1 VSETMP
7 IVVSEATE
15 RAQRWQE
22 VVSRSFV
29 PLTVHPDAH
38 HAFRARLEGRISDG
52 VLFSTVR
59 ASPHAV
65 ERTAAHVARAPE
77 DYVKL
82 TLQLAG
88 TGMLIQ
94 DDRTATLAP
103 GDIVLYDTSRPYT
116 LEFGEGMAAVVVMF
130 PHRRIDVAA
139 ESLQQLTAIR
149 IAGEDGFARAVS
161 HFLAGLASALPTLDG
176 PTGLRIT
183 HSTMDLI
190 ATMVG
195 HELSGAS
202 WSDPVTELMFR
213 IDGYIN
219 RHLDEPGLGPDAIAA
234 AHFISTRYVHD
245 LFHRRGTSVSR
256 VIRERRLEHIRRDL
270 RDPRH
275 AGEGVAAIAARW
287 GLTDPSHASK
297 AFRAFVGVPPTEY
310 RASGEPDRSPVARGR
325 DAGHDRSTGSGS

>member
-1 VSETMP
+1 MSEAMP

-29 PLTVHPDAH
+29 PLTVHPDAR

-65 ERTAAHVARAPE
+65 ERTAAHTAAAPE
-77 DYVKL
+77 GYVKL

-88 TGMLIQ
+88 SGLLIQ

-139 ESLQQLTAIR
+139 EALQQLTAIR

-176 PTGLRIT
+176 PTGLRIA

-195 HELSGAS
+195 HELSGAA
-202 WSDPVTELMFR
+202 WSDPVTELMYR
-213 IDGYIN
+213 IDGHITG
-219 RHLDEPGLGPDAIAA
+219 HLDEPGLGPESIAA
-234 AHFISTRYVHD
+234 AHFISTRYLHD

-275 AGEGVAAIAARW
+275 AGEGSAAIAARW
-287 GLTDPSHASK
+287 GLTDPSHFSK
-297 AFRAFVGVPPTEY
+297 AFRAFVGVPPSDY
-310 RASGEPDRSPVARGR
+310 RAGVDPV
-325 DAGHDRSTGSGS
+325 